1 MLISDAFLWHLA
13 VSFAA
18 GALVVAFVTMLADVY
33 GEGPAGFIGGFPS
46 AGPVNLLS
54 IGLTQTTAAA
64 VEATTLFPLGFS
76 GTYAFLLFYAYP
88 SRASFWARMV
98 VALGL
103 WLPIMA
109 AIALLSPDNFEF
121 SVGAGLVIA
130 SAVLVLR
137 KRIDTP
143 RGELM
148 SSKPGASLT
157 ILRGLLGGSV
167 VTAVVILSEISGP
180 LVGGVF
186 AAAPAI
192 WSSSLYATSRSKGVE
207 FSRTLTWNFMKAG
220 ILTVIPYGVAARYFF
235 PTYGVWVGTLFA
247 YVAISPLVY
256 LAWRLTNGKK
266 TRASGGGGT

>member
-1 MLISDAFLWHLA
+1 MVISDALLWHLA

-18 GALVVAFVTMLADVY
+18 GAVVVAVVTALADVY

-54 IGLTQTTAAA
+54 IGLTQSTAAA
-64 VEATTLFPLGFS
+64 VQATTLFPLGFS

-88 SRASFWARMV
+88 RTAKFWTRMTA
-98 VALGL
+98 ALGL

-109 AIALLSPDNFEF
+109 AIALLSPDNFEI
-121 SVGAGLVIA
+121 SVGASLVIA
-130 SAVLVLR
+130 FAVLLLR
-137 KRIDTP
+137 RRIDTP
-143 RGELM
+143 RGKL
-148 SSKPGASLT
+148 SPSKPGVRLT
-157 ILRGLLGGSV
+157 VFRGLLGGAV

-207 FSRTLTWNFMKAG
+207 FSRTLTWSFMKAG
-220 ILTVIPYGVAARYFF
+220 ILTVVPYGVAARYFF
-235 PTYGVWVGTLFA
+235 QAYGVWLGTLFA

-256 LAWRLTNGKK
+256 LAWRITNGRK
-266 TRASGGGGT
+266 AGDSDGGGG